1 MSGTDPGYSSTLN
14 FVYICPYKHDDS
26 SCRQGENNRMALIK
40 RPFFWV
46 VMLLVL
52 ALAGMALYVY
62 IVGTRTLLAHAE
74 DFSFRRLD
82 VA

>member
-1 MSGTDPGYSSTLN
+1 
-14 FVYICPYKHDDS
+14 
-26 SCRQGENNRMALIK
+26 MAGK
-40 RPFFWV
+40 RRPILWL